1 MEIFSIFIW
10 TVVMYVKCIYMLKNL
25 YTLLHAHY
33 ASKIKPHMYPV
44 SFESM
49 RKSIEM
55 LLYKSAQIHLW
66 LVNYTGAKETSMK
79 TIPDTF
85 LL

>member
-1 MEIFSIFIW
+1 
-10 TVVMYVKCIYMLKNL
+10 
-25 YTLLHAHY
+25 
-33 ASKIKPHMYPV
+33 
-44 SFESM
+44 M

-66 LVNYTGAKETSMK
+66 LVNYTGAEETSMK